1 MSTPKRIFG
10 TDGVRGRAN
19 VEPVTA
25 ETALR
30 LGRSAAHVFKN
41 LHGTARN
48 RVRHRIVVGK
58 DTRLSGYMLENA
70 LSSGVLSM
78 GVDVIFIGPLPTPG
92 VAYVTRSLRADAGIV
107 ITASH
112 NPYDDNGIKFFRP
125 DGFKLD
131 DLIERQIEDLVFSGE
146 IESVRPTANQIGK
159 AYRIDDAVGRYVE
172 HAKASFPRGLTL
184 EGLRIVVDCAH
195 GAAYKS
201 TPAVLQELGAEL
213 IVFGNQPNGTNINL
227 ECGSMHPD
235 GLCANVRK
243 YRADLGIAHD
253 GDADRVLLCDENGT
267 LIDGDDILAISGLQM
282 LSAGTLLKKTVVATV
297 MSNAGLAAAIRAAG
311 GDVVCTPVGD
321 RHVIDL
327 MLAEGYNLGGE
338 QSGHLIFR
346 EHSTTGDG
354 LVAAL
359 QILSTMKCTGQPL
372 SRLVKCWTRYPQLTS
387 NVKVRAKP
395 DFDQLDEVLDL
406 VRKAEAEVK
415 PQGGRVL
422 LRYSGTE
429 PKVRLL
435 IEGPDQAV
443 MERWSRAICSS
454 IKRQIGADS

>member
-19 VEPVTA
+19 IEPVTA

-131 DLIERQIEDLVFSGE
+131 DLIERQIEDLVFSGD

-172 HAKASFPRGLTL
+172 HAKASFPRGMTL

-213 IVFGNQPNGTNINL
+213 IVFGNQPNGTNINH
-227 ECGSMHPD
+227 ECGSMHPHT
-235 GLCANVRK
+235 LCSKVRE

-253 GDADRVLLCDENGT
+253 GDADRVLLCDEAGT
-267 LIDGDDILAISGLQM
+267 LIDGDDILAIAGLQM
-282 LSAGTLLKKTVVATV
+282 LSTGTLARKTVVATV
-297 MSNAGLAAAIRAAG
+297 MSNAGLSAAIRAAG
-311 GDVVCTPVGD
+311 GDVVCTAVGD
-321 RHVIDL
+321 RNVIDL
-327 MLAEGYNLGGE
+327 MLGEGFNLGGE

-359 QILSTMKCTGQPL
+359 QILSTMKTTGQPL
-372 SRLVKCWTRYPQLTS
+372 SRLARCWTRYPQLTS
-387 NVKVRAKP
+387 NVKVRNKP
-395 DFDQLDEVLDL
+395 DFEDLNEVLDL
-406 VRKAEAEVK
+406 VKRAEAEVQ
-415 PQGGRVL
+415 PHGGRVL

-429 PKVRLL
+429 PKARLL
-435 IEGPDQAV
+435 IEGPDQLI
-443 MERWSRAICSS
+443 MEKWSRLICDS
-454 IKRQIGADS
+454 IKRQIGAES